1 MSENKFSHQKRKKSI
16 AISQQKSILTD
27 DGTFHILS
35 SGPLLKTLWSTTWLF
50 NTSYLTDSYVVFTL
64 KMESVS
70 KNTIFGLKMMVKSG
84 LEKIFLK
91 FLHAGDY
98 FPLLHKSAQNHKFSN
113 KNNYLPAWRDFKIN
127 FSRPLFTIIF
137 RPKMVFLDTDSI
149 LREKTM
155 YESVK

>member
-1 MSENKFSHQKRKKSI
+1 MSKEQLLFSFLCIVKQKKISERSENFWKFFFSKIVNTQYMTNS
-16 AISQQKSILTD
+16 
-27 DGTFHILS
+27 
-35 SGPLLKTLWSTTWLF
+35 TLVCPVKIE
-50 NTSYLTDSYVVFTL
+50 YVT
-64 KMESVS
+64 
-70 KNTIFGLKMMVKSG
+70 KNNIFGLKMMVKSG

-149 LREKTM
+149 LRVKPM